1 MDKKIVKFLDRANV
15 NFVRIL
21 WCDNGN
27 VIRGK
32 AVHAKRLSDYWVH
45 GVGISQAQQAI
56 PVMYDAPAAD
66 SGLGPVGEVRLVPD
80 WETLTALPYAVG
92 HARVIGDMVKDGQS
106 WSCCPRHFL
115 KKAIASAQEEG
126 IEIKAA
132 FENEF
137 YLLKLLDDNILPA
150 DETVFASTL
159 SMDLQQPVIDEI
171 AEALI
176 AQDILVE
183 QYYPESGFGQ
193 QEISMMYANALAA
206 ADRQI
211 VFRETVRAIAR
222 KHNLIA
228 SFLPKIFID
237 QAGSGSHI
245 HFSLWQNGKNIT
257 PHPDKD
263 GLSPLASHFV
273 AGLLTHLPALMAITT
288 PTPNSYKRIL
298 PQSWSG
304 AFCCWGFD
312 NREAAIR
319 VPSNPVSPSPTH
331 IEFKTADASANPY
344 LALGALIVAG
354 LDGIR
359 QKLELSK
366 PVTIDPGNF
375 SKLER
380 EELGINRLPT
390 DLGSAIAHL
399 QQDDLLLNALGAD
412 LAKAF
417 LAVRSCEWEEMQ
429 NWGLGREVQLLL
441 ERY

>member
-1 MDKKIVKFLDRANV
+1 
-15 NFVRIL
+15 
-21 WCDNGN
+21 
-27 VIRGK
+27 
-32 AVHAKRLSDYWVH
+32 
-45 GVGISQAQQAI
+45 
-56 PVMYDAPAAD
+56 MYDIPAAN
-66 SGLGPVGEVRLVPD
+66 SGLSPVGEIRLVPD
-80 WETLTALPYAVG
+80 WETLTQLPYAPG
-92 HARVIGDMVKDGQS
+92 HARVIGDMVKDGQP
-106 WSCCPRHFL
+106 WSCCPRYFL
-115 KKAIASAQEEG
+115 KKAIASAAEEG

-137 YLLKLLDDNILPA
+137 YLLQPSNENSIPA

-176 AQDILVE
+176 AQGILVE

-193 QEISMMYANALAA
+193 QEISVLYANALAA

-211 VFRETVRAIAR
+211 VFRETVKAIAR

-257 PHPDKD
+257 PHLDNS
-263 GLSPLASHFV
+263 GHLSPLASHFI

-288 PTPNSYKRIL
+288 PTPNSYKRIQ

-304 AFCCWGFD
+304 AFGCWGFD

-319 VPSNPVSPSPTH
+319 VPSNPVPPSPTH

-344 LALGALIVAG
+344 LALGAVIVVG
-354 LDGIR
+354 MDGIR
-359 QKLELSK
+359 QKLELPK
-366 PVTIDPGNF
+366 PVEIDPGNL
-375 SKLER
+375 SKSER
-380 EELGINRLPT
+380 EELGIHRLPT
-390 DLGSAIAHL
+390 DLGVAIAHL
-399 QQDDLLLNALGAD
+399 QQNDLLLKALGAD

-417 LAVRSCEWEEMQ
+417 LAVRLVEWEEMQ